1 MQFNG
6 YGKLAS
12 RFLSVTL
19 LGSLKPAVRLAGALM
34 VSGCSNANEELPAIL
49 HGVSAGSGYSSACP
63 TPKAEEASSVRKL
76 AISPELDQR
85 LLEAFPP
92 GTTEESLTSFLLKQG
107 FSFNGSCDTDPLV
120 RHASFN
126 LKAKGFLR
134 YSTHAQVF
142 WRVDADGRVVWTKG
156 FAGFTGL

>member
-1 MQFNG
+1 MG
-6 YGKLAS
+6 TCKLAS
-12 RFLSVTL
+12 SFLNMTL
-19 LGSLKPAVRLAGALM
+19 PRSFPSAALLAGTLI

-49 HGVSAGSGYSSACP
+49 HGVSAGSGHSSACP
-63 TPKAEEASSVRKL
+63 PRMAEEAMSIRKL

-126 LKAKGFLR
+126 LKAKG
-134 YSTHAQVF
+134 
-142 WRVDADGRVVWTKG
+142 GG
-156 FAGFTGL
+156 FKPEVQHPWIQ

>member
-1 MQFNG
+1 MG
-6 YGKLAS
+6 TCKLAS
-12 RFLSVTL
+12 SFLNMTL
-19 LGSLKPAVRLAGALM
+19 PRSFPSAALLAGTLI
-34 VSGCSNANEELPAIL
+34 VSGCSNANEEFPAIL
-49 HGVSAGSGYSSACP
+49 HGVSAGSGHSSACP
-63 TPKAEEASSVRKL
+63 PRMAEEAMSIRKL

-126 LKAKGFLR
+126 LKAKGFLM

-142 WRVDADGRVVWTKG
+142 WRVDADGRVVWTKW